1 MFQLTVDS
9 KQLTI
14 LSHQFCQLSF
24 VNCPKKL
31 LMKKTLILI
40 LSTFIINSCSKKSE
54 PEKKVQTTATS
65 LHVALSE
72 EQIKKLGIEVGQ
84 PVNRAIS
91 GVIKANGMLD
101 VPPQNLVS
109 ISAPLGGFVKK
120 TEFLQG
126 MRVAK
131 GQTVVVLEH
140 PDYIQLQED
149 YLMTKNQLEYL
160 ELEYKRQEELQNEKV
175 SAAKDFQ
182 MAKSN
187 YQSSKAKL
195 LGLRAKLELINIHP
209 SDIENGEIK
218 STISIASP
226 IAGFISQVNV
236 NIGMYVS
243 PSTMMFRIVDT
254 EHLHAEAQVFEKD
267 IPQLKIGQ
275 KVFLRLSNETQERE
289 ATVYL
294 IGKEITPER
303 TVRVHCH
310 LEKEDAALIPG
321 LFFSAR
327 IETSQIQ
334 VSTVPSDAIVL
345 FENKNYLFVQMRP
358 LQFEMVEI
366 EKGVSE
372 GGFTQVT
379 LTEAVKEK
387 QIVLK
392 GAYFLLGI
400 LKNSEEE

>member
-1 MFQLTVDS
+1 
-9 KQLTI
+9 
-14 LSHQFCQLSF
+14 
-24 VNCPKKL
+24 
-31 LMKKTLILI
+31 MKKFLILI
-40 LSTFIINSCSKKSE
+40 LSIVSIFSCSKKSE
-54 PEKKVQTTATS
+54 PETKAQTTDTS

-72 EQIKKLGIEVGQ
+72 EQIKKMGIEVGQ
-84 PVNRAIS
+84 TVMRSIS

-109 ISAPLGGFVKK
+109 ISAPLGGFVKR

-195 LGLRAKLELINIHP
+195 LGLKAKLELINIHP

-226 IAGFISQVNV
+226 ISGFISQVNV

-275 KVFLRLSNETQERE
+275 KVFLRLSNETTERE

-334 VSTVPSDAIVL
+334 VSTVPSDGIVL
-345 FENKNYLFVQMRP
+345 FQNKSYVFVQTQP

-372 GGFTQVT
+372 GGFTQVA
-379 LTEAVKEK
+379 LTEALKEK
-387 QIVLK
+387 QIVVK
-392 GAYFLLGI
+392 GAYHLVSI
-400 LKNSEEE
+400 LRNSEEE

>member
-1 MFQLTVDS
+1 
-9 KQLTI
+9 
-14 LSHQFCQLSF
+14 
-24 VNCPKKL
+24 
-31 LMKKTLILI
+31 MKKFLILI
-40 LSTFIINSCSKKSE
+40 LSIVSIFSCSKKSE
-54 PEKKVQTTATS
+54 PETKAQTTDTS

-72 EQIKKLGIEVGQ
+72 EQIKKMGIEVGQ
-84 PVNRAIS
+84 TVMRSIS

-109 ISAPLGGFVKK
+109 ISAPLGGFVKR

-195 LGLRAKLELINIHP
+195 LGLKAKLELINIHP

-226 IAGFISQVNV
+226 ISGFISQVNV

-275 KVFLRLSNETQERE
+275 KVFLRLSNETTERE

-334 VSTVPSDAIVL
+334 VSTVPSDGIVL
-345 FENKNYLFVQMRP
+345 FQNKSYVFVQTQP

-379 LTEAVKEK
+379 LTEALKEK
-387 QIVLK
+387 QIVVK
-392 GAYFLLGI
+392 GAYHLVSI
-400 LKNSEEE
+400 LRNSEEE

>member
-1 MFQLTVDS
+1 
-9 KQLTI
+9 
-14 LSHQFCQLSF
+14 
-24 VNCPKKL
+24 
-31 LMKKTLILI
+31 MKKFLILI
-40 LSTFIINSCSKKSE
+40 LSIVSIFSCSKKSE
-54 PEKKVQTTATS
+54 PETKAQTTDTS

-72 EQIKKLGIEVGQ
+72 EQIKKMGIEVGQ
-84 PVNRAIS
+84 PVMRSIS

-109 ISAPLGGFVKK
+109 ISAPLGGFVKR

-195 LGLRAKLELINIHP
+195 LGLKAKLELINIHP

-226 IAGFISQVNV
+226 ISGFISQVNV

-275 KVFLRLSNETQERE
+275 KVFLRLSNETTERE

-334 VSTVPSDAIVL
+334 VSTVPSDGIVL
-345 FENKNYLFVQMRP
+345 FQNKSYVFVQTQP

-379 LTEAVKEK
+379 LTEALKEK
-387 QIVLK
+387 QIVVK
-392 GAYFLLGI
+392 GAYHLVSI
-400 LKNSEEE
+400 LRNSEEE

>member
-1 MFQLTVDS
+1 
-9 KQLTI
+9 
-14 LSHQFCQLSF
+14 
-24 VNCPKKL
+24 
-31 LMKKTLILI
+31 MKKFLILI
-40 LSTFIINSCSKKSE
+40 LSIVSIFSCSKKSE
-54 PEKKVQTTATS
+54 PETKAQTTDTS

-72 EQIKKLGIEVGQ
+72 EQIKKMGIEVGQ
-84 PVNRAIS
+84 PVMRSIS

-109 ISAPLGGFVKK
+109 ISAPLGGFVKR

-195 LGLRAKLELINIHP
+195 LGLKAKLELINIHP

-226 IAGFISQVNV
+226 ISGFISQVNV

-275 KVFLRLSNETQERE
+275 KVFLRLSNETTERE

-334 VSTVPSDAIVL
+334 VSTVPSDGIVL
-345 FENKNYLFVQMRP
+345 FQNKSYVFVQTQP

-379 LTEAVKEK
+379 LTEALKEK

-392 GAYFLLGI
+392 EAYHLVSI
-400 LKNSEEE
+400 LRNSEEE

>member
-1 MFQLTVDS
+1 
-9 KQLTI
+9 
-14 LSHQFCQLSF
+14 
-24 VNCPKKL
+24 
-31 LMKKTLILI
+31 MKKFLILI
-40 LSTFIINSCSKKSE
+40 LSIVSIFSCSKKSE
-54 PEKKVQTTATS
+54 PETKAQTTDTS

-72 EQIKKLGIEVGQ
+72 EQIKKMGIEVGQ
-84 PVNRAIS
+84 PVMRSIS

-109 ISAPLGGFVKK
+109 ISAPLGGFVKR

-195 LGLRAKLELINIHP
+195 LGLKAKLELINIHP

-226 IAGFISQVNV
+226 ISGFISQVNV

-275 KVFLRLSNETQERE
+275 KVFLRLSNETTERE

-334 VSTVPSDAIVL
+334 VSTVPSDGIVL
-345 FENKNYLFVQMRP
+345 FQNKSYVFVQMQP

-379 LTEAVKEK
+379 LTEALKEK

-392 GAYFLLGI
+392 GAYHLVSI
-400 LKNSEEE
+400 LRNSEEE

>member
-1 MFQLTVDS
+1 
-9 KQLTI
+9 
-14 LSHQFCQLSF
+14 
-24 VNCPKKL
+24 
-31 LMKKTLILI
+31 MKKFLILI
-40 LSTFIINSCSKKSE
+40 LSVVSIFSCSKKSE
-54 PEKKVQTTATS
+54 PETKAQTTDTS

-72 EQIKKLGIEVGQ
+72 EQIKKMGIEVGQ
-84 PVNRAIS
+84 PVMRSIS

-109 ISAPLGGFVKK
+109 ISAPLGGFVKR

-195 LGLRAKLELINIHP
+195 LGLKAKLELINIHP

-226 IAGFISQVNV
+226 ISGFISQVNV

-275 KVFLRLSNETQERE
+275 KVFLRLSNETTERE

-334 VSTVPSDAIVL
+334 VSTVPSDGIVL
-345 FENKNYLFVQMRP
+345 FQNKSYVFVQTQP

-379 LTEAVKEK
+379 LTEALKEK

-392 GAYFLLGI
+392 EAYHLVSI
-400 LKNSEEE
+400 LRNSEEE

>member
-1 MFQLTVDS
+1 
-9 KQLTI
+9 
-14 LSHQFCQLSF
+14 
-24 VNCPKKL
+24 
-31 LMKKTLILI
+31 MKKFLILI
-40 LSTFIINSCSKKSE
+40 LSIVSIFSCSKKSE
-54 PEKKVQTTATS
+54 PETKAQTTDTS

-72 EQIKKLGIEVGQ
+72 EQIKKMGIEVGQ
-84 PVNRAIS
+84 TVMRSIS

-109 ISAPLGGFVKK
+109 ISAPLGGFVKR

-195 LGLRAKLELINIHP
+195 LGLKAKLELINIHP

-226 IAGFISQVNV
+226 ISGFISQVNV

-275 KVFLRLSNETQERE
+275 KVFLRLSNETTERE

-334 VSTVPSDAIVL
+334 VSTVPSDGIVL
-345 FENKNYLFVQMRP
+345 FQNKSYVFVQTQP

-372 GGFTQVT
+372 GGFTQVA
-379 LTEAVKEK
+379 LTEALKEK

-392 GAYFLLGI
+392 GAYHLVSI
-400 LKNSEEE
+400 LRNSEEE

>member
-1 MFQLTVDS
+1 M
-9 KQLTI
+9 
-14 LSHQFCQLSF
+14 
-24 VNCPKKL
+24 
-31 LMKKTLILI
+31 
-40 LSTFIINSCSKKSE
+40 
-54 PEKKVQTTATS
+54 
-65 LHVALSE
+65 
-72 EQIKKLGIEVGQ
+72 GIEVGQ
-84 PVNRAIS
+84 PVMRSIS

-109 ISAPLGGFVKK
+109 ISAPLGGFVKR

-195 LGLRAKLELINIHP
+195 LGLKAKLELINIHP

-226 IAGFISQVNV
+226 ISGFISQVNV

-275 KVFLRLSNETQERE
+275 KVFLRLSNETTERE

-334 VSTVPSDAIVL
+334 VSTVPSDGIVL
-345 FENKNYLFVQMRP
+345 FQNKSYVFVQMQP

-379 LTEAVKEK
+379 LTEALKEK

-392 GAYFLLGI
+392 GAYHLVSI
-400 LKNSEEE
+400 LRNSEEE

>member
-1 MFQLTVDS
+1 
-9 KQLTI
+9 
-14 LSHQFCQLSF
+14 
-24 VNCPKKL
+24 
-31 LMKKTLILI
+31 MKKFLILI
-40 LSTFIINSCSKKSE
+40 LSVVSIFSCSKKSE
-54 PEKKVQTTATS
+54 PETKAQTTDTS

-72 EQIKKLGIEVGQ
+72 EQIKKMGIEVGQ
-84 PVNRAIS
+84 PVMRSIS

-109 ISAPLGGFVKK
+109 ISAPLGGFVKR

-195 LGLRAKLELINIHP
+195 LGLKAKLELINIHP

-226 IAGFISQVNV
+226 ISGFISQVNV

-275 KVFLRLSNETQERE
+275 KVFLRLSNETTERE

-334 VSTVPSDAIVL
+334 VSTVPSDGIVL
-345 FENKNYLFVQMRP
+345 FQNKSYVFVQTQP

-379 LTEAVKEK
+379 LTEALKEK

-392 GAYFLLGI
+392 GAYHLVSI
-400 LKNSEEE
+400 LRNSEEE

>member
-1 MFQLTVDS
+1 
-9 KQLTI
+9 
-14 LSHQFCQLSF
+14 
-24 VNCPKKL
+24 
-31 LMKKTLILI
+31 MKKFLILI
-40 LSTFIINSCSKKSE
+40 LSVVSIFSCSKKSE
-54 PEKKVQTTATS
+54 PETKAQTTDTS

-72 EQIKKLGIEVGQ
+72 EQIKKMGIEVGQ
-84 PVNRAIS
+84 PVMRSIS

-109 ISAPLGGFVKK
+109 ISAPLGGFVKR

-195 LGLRAKLELINIHP
+195 LGLKAKLELINIHP

-226 IAGFISQVNV
+226 ISGFISQVNV

-275 KVFLRLSNETQERE
+275 KVFLRLSNETTERE

-334 VSTVPSDAIVL
+334 VSTVPSDGIVL
-345 FENKNYLFVQMRP
+345 FQNKSYVFVQTQP

-372 GGFTQVT
+372 GGFTQVA
-379 LTEAVKEK
+379 LTEALKEK
-387 QIVLK
+387 QIVVK
-392 GAYFLLGI
+392 GAYHLVSI
-400 LKNSEEE
+400 LRNSEEE

>member
-1 MFQLTVDS
+1 LR
-9 KQLTI
+9 K
-14 LSHQFCQLSF
+14 
-24 VNCPKKL
+24 KKL
-31 LMKKTLILI
+31 KPLRNLEQKVVAKKLEIYFMKKTSIAIVLSILA
-40 LSTFIINSCSKKSE
+40 FACSRKSE
-54 PEKKVQTTATS
+54 PEVK
-65 LHVALSE
+65 SE
-72 EQIKKLGIEVGQ
+72 EASTSTQVTLTEAQFKSMKIELGE
-84 PVNRAIS
+84 PAMRKIS
-91 GVIKANGMLD
+91 GLIKANGMLD

-109 ISAPLGGFVKK
+109 ISAPMGGFVKK
-120 TEFLQG
+120 TELLQG

-195 LGLRAKLELINIHP
+195 LGLKAKLELVNIRP

-218 STISIASP
+218 STISIVSP
-226 IAGFISQVNV
+226 ISGFISQVNV

-275 KVFLRLSNETQERE
+275 QVFLRLSNETAERE
-289 ATVYL
+289 AKVYL

-327 IETSQIQ
+327 IETSQTQ
-334 VSTVPSDAIVL
+334 VNTLPSDAIVL
-345 FENKNYLFVQMRP
+345 FENKSYVFVQTQP

-366 EKGVSE
+366 EKGITE
-372 GGFTQVT
+372 NGFTQVIVP
-379 LTEAVKEK
+379 TELNDTQMV
-387 QIVLK
+387 IK

-400 LKNSEEE
+400 LKNAEEE

>member
-1 MFQLTVDS
+1 
-9 KQLTI
+9 
-14 LSHQFCQLSF
+14 
-24 VNCPKKL
+24 
-31 LMKKTLILI
+31 MKKFLILI
-40 LSTFIINSCSKKSE
+40 LSIVSIFSCSKKSE
-54 PEKKVQTTATS
+54 PETKAQTTDTS

-72 EQIKKLGIEVGQ
+72 EQIKKMGIEVGQ
-84 PVNRAIS
+84 TVMRSIS

-109 ISAPLGGFVKK
+109 ISAPLGGFVKR

-195 LGLRAKLELINIHP
+195 LGLKAKLELINIHP

-226 IAGFISQVNV
+226 ISGFISQVNV

-275 KVFLRLSNETQERE
+275 KVFLRLSNETTERE

-334 VSTVPSDAIVL
+334 VSTVPSDGIVL
-345 FENKNYLFVQMRP
+345 FQNKSYVFVQTQP

-379 LTEAVKEK
+379 LTEALKEK

-392 GAYFLLGI
+392 GAYHLVSI
-400 LKNSEEE
+400 LRNSEEE